1 MRLLSVVVATPS
13 LTYNATPT
21 PPRRGR
27 GPACRL
33 VGVASLDPER
43 WKRAHPEFC
52 RQTASGGPADR
63 QAHGGGGLVAS
74 GAALR

>member
-1 MRLLSVVVATPS
+1 VRARTPVQLLSVVVATPS

-52 RQTASGGPADR
+52 RQTGIGWPR
-63 QAHGGGGLVAS
+63 RPP
-74 GAALR
+74 GARWRWTG